1 MNTRKVYL
9 AAKRIVETFEAIDN
23 RCLAADGPVSRT
35 EEEWTQA
42 EQDRIAQAMKQIAR
56 ARS

>member
-35 EEEWTQA
+35 EEEWTQ
-42 EQDRIAQAMKQIAR
+42 DRIAQAMKQIAR